1 MPYAKNL
8 EHLVLPDK
16 QRVKDAVNRVLYRQ
30 GSRQLNFR
38 FWILDFGLSVR
49 VLGTSHE

>member
-16 QRVKDAVNRVLYRQ
+16 QRVKDAVYHVLYRQ
-30 GSRQLNFR
+30 
-38 FWILDFGLSVR
+38 
-49 VLGTSHE
+49 